1 MSHNYPYRRPPSDT
15 DLRSEAGPYRST
27 GRRHA
32 SPDRDF
38 YRPPQESFSSS
49 YPSSSS
55 SRSLTS
61 AQCSQDG
68 ALSILSSCGLEPSDL
83 ALLAELPE
91 DVLTVES
98 LPHVLAQIKGKRG
111 TIRSFP
117 SNCLSAAASSSS
129 SSYHRPPVSSSTSD
143 RDHLSSQLVQYPI
156 DQVTHGPLLSEQDCW
171 GNPRISHSVG
181 AHPTPSSTRYVVD
194 FNHRPGPPEYGKIVR
209 ATGPVSSQELPSFS
223 SAGQGS
229 RTYPAHFSE
238 PRSADYRTS
247 PPPDEYHPKP
257 RGGHRESQ
265 TSSVRSS
272 SREAAAASMP
282 SEKKALDFHGTCPT
296 AFPYSCSLCDITV
309 LSEKVWIKHINGTQH
324 AEGQLTLLQ
333 QFSNW
338 DCRLESLSRA
348 NNHSENRKDEEKT
361 SHSSQTANQN
371 HKPQP
376 NIKPEK
382 KASEKSKVV
391 CVRFPPQSV
400 DEAYL
405 RKLTEPFGKIVK
417 ILMFP
422 SLAFVELGSIDQAKD
437 LVKFHINYPPTVNGE
452 KIEFRISNTFN
463 FLQSSQVVSFTPVPK
478 GEDGKSDLIS
488 IVKRFGPLLYTLFLP
503 SMAFVEMKN
512 GSDAQKLIDHYSS
525 NTLRIKDDY
534 IKVAFSGE
542 HKTLMRVPSAKRYEE
557 ETFSTKRS
565 RSLSREKDNSKRRK
579 RSSSKDQEGRNKKS
593 SRERRSRD
601 ESNKHRKT
609 RSRSKDKIR
618 EKSSRGTRSRSKSRP
633 TEKSSKESKNR
644 RSRSREKSSREKRT
658 NTRPSSRDKSS
669 SRSSRLTSSRQKA
682 LEETTA
688 ETKSRTKGEQTPLA
702 AEKPQTDEKAALSA
716 GESDI
721 EGMEVIGEDGE
732 NLEEEDVEIEENEVK
747 ENNSQAERPEEDKK
761 MKDRNEAEKD
771 RDCEMKVDNSE
782 TRRETK
788 EATETQLEDDKEPD
802 FPVDLE
808 NCITLDELQD
818 QSDGGGEHDKD
829 EAKAPSTRVIYFKD
843 LPMSFYTDVEFV
855 RLVKY
860 FGKAVRYL
868 LIRRRQE
875 GFIEMSSSLEAQK
888 AAKELSCKFITFK
901 GSKVNVRISHRY
913 YRLSNGW
920 EVPLNSDKEKRSQSQ
935 TQSQSSSSRRKSE
948 RLSKSK
954 TSDRDEICE
963 NTEGKESSKK
973 TPEKE
978 SGSKTSTE
986 KKPDKD
992 SPQKKTQEKDLKNS
1006 SKKESNGRK
1015 SPESESKKS
1024 ALRESSNLK
1033 TQEKDVRNTVEKEIN
1048 VTKSPEKE
1056 ASNKK
1061 APRGKPVR
1069 EAPNKKPSQEDS
1081 VTADKEPLG
1090 KNPEQMKIEKECD
1103 ARKSPDKELEK
1114 TCRSPDKE
1122 SLEDEPSSG
1131 KTEKNSVA
1139 KSTKGLE
1146 KQLLPGMSQDDIT
1159 LNTTENDLVPEKTLK
1174 TDSDSESSQAEKEHL
1189 ETGEKEGSAQEGN
1202 QKSSEGQGVCL
1213 KEEPSEPAVTNPDLL
1228 EQPIKQEAYN
1238 KQQLQ
1243 DSEEAEQGPVPAW
1256 DAAGPEKPTKP
1267 VGEEIHTMNGVC
1279 SSCRWLFL

>member
-1 MSHNYPYRRPPSDT
+1 MVESSFALRLQLLFRPDASIHQDETNESLQQLTLSAINCALYPRDVTVPIGNALGVSSQLPSIMSHNYPYRRPPSDT

-309 LSEKVWIKHINGTQH
+309 LSEK
-324 AEGQLTLLQ
+324 
-333 QFSNW
+333 
-338 DCRLESLSRA
+338 
-348 NNHSENRKDEEKT
+348 
-361 SHSSQTANQN
+361 
-371 HKPQP
+371 
-376 NIKPEK
+376 
-382 KASEKSKVV
+382 
-391 CVRFPPQSV
+391 
-400 DEAYL
+400 
-405 RKLTEPFGKIVK
+405 
-417 ILMFP
+417 
-422 SLAFVELGSIDQAKD
+422 AFVELGSIDQAKD

-1267 VGEEIHTMNGVC
+1267 VGMEFVRPVVGYFCNLCQLIYADEDEAKLQHC
-1279 SSCRWLFL
+1279 SSLTHYRKYQVRS